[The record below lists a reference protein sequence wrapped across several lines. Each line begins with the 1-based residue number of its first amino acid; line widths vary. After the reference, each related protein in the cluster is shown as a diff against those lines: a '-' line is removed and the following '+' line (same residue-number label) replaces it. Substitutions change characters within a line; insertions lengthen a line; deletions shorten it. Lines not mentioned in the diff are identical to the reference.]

1 MSCPNSGGTF
11 STSSS
16 AANFYLRPYTATPTV
31 LPASGVTI
39 IESNGTVNTTNL
51 NTHVRQVIGLW
62 ARPPTVINPEDAGD
76 KAKTFADQA
85 AVLRKSMNDEYCH
98 YYSRYLWAM
107 RRMLADATRNGVVD
121 PQLKAGVIDLNK
133 KLNIILLIMKMIVSS
148 RMNNLAGYYGN
159 TDQSI
164 NALNRE
170 LDIARKSL
178 RDHSVKLEKNDM
190 EEDIRKSMVEYSVE
204 KNESTKVLLT
214 VYGFLNLLAAGMLY
228 YIYTGTK

>member
-1 MSCPNSGGTF
+1 MSCPSSGGTF

-16 AANFYLRPYTATPTV
+16 SSDYYLKPYTATPTV
-31 LPASGVTI
+31 LPASGITI
-39 IESNGTVNTTNL
+39 IESDSTVNTTNL
-51 NTHVRQVIGLW
+51 NTHVTQVMNLR
-62 ARPPTVINPEDAGD
+62 AKPPTVVNPDDTGD
-76 KAKTFADQA
+76 RAKTFADQA
-85 AVLRKSMNDEYCH
+85 ATLRQSMNDEYCH

-133 KLNIILLIMKMIVSS
+133 KLNIILLIMKTVVSS
-148 RMNNLAGYYGN
+148 RMNTLGGYYGN
-159 TDQSI
+159 ADQSI
-164 NALNRE
+164 NALNME
-170 LDIARKSL
+170 LDTARRSL
-178 RDHSVKLEKNDM
+178 KDHSVKL
-190 EEDIRKSMVEYSVE
+190 E